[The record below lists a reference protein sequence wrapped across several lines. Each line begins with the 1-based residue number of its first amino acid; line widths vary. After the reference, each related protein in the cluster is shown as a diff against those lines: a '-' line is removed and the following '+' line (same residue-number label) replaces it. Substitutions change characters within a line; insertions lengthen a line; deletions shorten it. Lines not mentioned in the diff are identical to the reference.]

1 LSLRFIKS
9 NFAREQNHL
18 HVLLIFSG
26 GKMDPLNTGFTTNY
40 KPMTMGDWLIT
51 FLIQMVPLV
60 GLIMLFV
67 WAFGDGT
74 HPSKKTWAQASLIMM
89 LIGIVLVI
97 IFIGVIISMFGALF
111 NSGYNIQ
118 SV

>member
-1 LSLRFIKS
+1 
-9 NFAREQNHL
+9 
-18 HVLLIFSG
+18 
-26 GKMDPLNTGFTTNY
+26 MDPLNTGFTTNY

-60 GLIMLFV
+60 GFIMLFV

-89 LIGIVLVI
+89 VIGIILVV
-97 IFIGVIISMFGALF
+97 IFIAVMWTMFSSFF
-111 NSGYNIQ
+111 NSAYNIQ

>member
-1 LSLRFIKS
+1 
-9 NFAREQNHL
+9 
-18 HVLLIFSG
+18 
-26 GKMDPLNTGFTTNY
+26 MDPLNTGFTTNY

-51 FLIQMVPLV
+51 FLIQAIPLV
-60 GLIMLFV
+60 GFIMLFV

-89 LIGIVLVI
+89 VIAIILVV
-97 IFIGVIISMFGALF
+97 IFIAVMWTMFSSFF
-111 NSGYNIQ
+111 NNAYNIQ